1 MGAVASS
8 TAQIVYLR
16 DLRLVCWDFL
26 RAVPV
31 CIGNEEWMRP
41 LTHDAA
47 DFRAGVAL
55 TGIARPPFS
64 LNRGIEQLL
73 RAGNWRSLGTGMREH
88 IFDSTTQEYLIKRFR
103 KYLAPPMS
111 EAKIR
116 RRKKASKFV
125 SMQTVA
131 WAMRLHS
138 TNRQIQ
144 LDGIHLMSYMA
155 HDLDLSDTIAV
166 SDGGRPT
173 SKLSAYI
180 IATVA
185 VLMRDPNDLA
195 VLDTQRACL
204 QTLRNVVD
212 VIDGSWR
219 TFNYYPGV
227 VIDYFAL
234 IQIDTHNMLALLIRV
249 INTHHN
255 DRALQYLGTDVL
267 HIFMRILNAV
277 ENVLPMTDFVVHK
290 VEAEILAIM
299 HRQLYCAGKHDEGG
313 VYSSAPLNCIYVL
326 QQLMKYD
333 FAGMRRVADLMQYT
347 INATTCNIWDLGEDM
362 ERTYLKIMKRLD
374 ASGAPSL
381 QVQHLQNLG
390 ASSGM
395 MQISVAFLHL
405 CVKANTLRTADS
417 TAHKM
422 LLKICTGN
430 AATTAL
436 VVEADIVRCID
447 KASENVHQSCAWLKI
462 REEVIALL
470 GSGGGAPI

>member
-1 MGAVASS
+1 M
-8 TAQIVYLR
+8 R
-16 DLRLVCWDFL
+16 D
-26 RAVPV
+26 
-31 CIGNEEWMRP
+31 
-41 LTHDAA
+41 
-47 DFRAGVAL
+47 
-55 TGIARPPFS
+55 
-64 LNRGIEQLL
+64 
-73 RAGNWRSLGTGMREH
+73 H

-103 KYLAPPMS
+103 KYLAPPVS
-111 EAKIR
+111 QAKIR
-116 RRKKASKFV
+116 RRKKASEFV

-131 WAMRLHS
+131 WAMRLHP

-155 HDLDLSDTIAV
+155 HHLDISDTIEE
-166 SDGGRPT
+166 SGGARLT
-173 SKLSAYI
+173 SKVSAYI

-185 VLMRDPNDLA
+185 VLMRDDLA

-204 QTLRNVVD
+204 QTLCNVVD
-212 VIDGSWR
+212 VINGSWK
-219 TFNYYPGV
+219 TSSYYHDV
-227 VIDYFAL
+227 AFDYFAL
-234 IQIDTHNMLALLIRV
+234 IQIDTHNMLALLISV

-267 HIFMRILNAV
+267 HTFMYILNAV
-277 ENVLPMTDFVVHK
+277 ENKLPMTDFVVHK

-299 HRQLYCAGKHDEGG
+299 HQQLYSAGHHDKYGL
-313 VYSSAPLNCIYVL
+313 YSSVPLNCIYIL
-326 QQLMKYD
+326 KQLMKYD
-333 FAGMRRVADLMQYT
+333 FAGMRRVADFMQYT
-347 INATTCNIWDLGEDM
+347 INATTCNIWVLGQCM

-374 ASGAPSL
+374 ASGATLL
-381 QVQHLQNLG
+381 QVQHMQNIG

-405 CVKANTLRTADS
+405 SDKANTLRTADS

-430 AATTAL
+430 AAATAL
-436 VVEADIVRCID
+436 MVEADVVRCID

-470 GSGGGAPI
+470 AAGGGAPI